1 MFPIEM
7 KHQKAMKFNS
17 IMHVAFFTANMEG
30 MIDFYINKLGLK
42 KKAVVK
48 YGEYLH
54 RDDRPVMQKIAQ
66 SDPERIFNVY
76 IEIAPGQ
83 FIELFTAN
91 TDQKEHTKWNE
102 HADYSHFAL
111 LVDDIFETKRQLLD
125 AGVETDTDISK
136 GPTETYQMW
145 IHDPDGN
152 KFEIMQYT
160 ENSIQLK
167 GNC

>member
-1 MFPIEM
+1 MNF
-7 KHQKAMKFNS
+7 QS
-17 IMHVAFFTANMEG
+17 IMHVAFFTDQMDE
-30 MIDFYINKLGLK
+30 MLDFYVNKLGLK

-54 RDDRPVMQKIAQ
+54 RDDRPAMQAVARV
-66 SDPERIFNVY
+66 DPERIFNVY

-83 FIELFTAN
+83 FVELFPAGEE
-91 TDQKEHTKWNE
+91 QKPHTQWNE
-102 HADYSHFAL
+102 HKGYSHFAL
-111 LVDDIFETKRQLLD
+111 LVEDIFQTREELIQ
-125 AGVETDTDISK
+125 AGITPDTDVSK
-136 GPTETYQMW
+136 GPSETYQMW

-160 ENSIQLK
+160 ENSIQVK